1 MSEVPV
7 PSLTRTERSMLRIR
21 CPWCG
26 ERDEIE
32 FRYRGDAS
40 VSRPAADAPLAEF
53 NAYVYERENACGW
66 HLEWWLHVGGCRK
79 LLKVAR
85 HTMTHEIRWVGGP
98 EETE

>member
-1 MSEVPV
+1 
-7 PSLTRTERSMLRIR
+7 MLRIP

-26 ERDEIE
+26 ERDETE

-40 VSRPAADAPLAEF
+40 VVRPDAGASLASF
-53 NAYVYERENACGW
+53 IAYAYERGNHRGW

-85 HTMTHEIRWVGGP
+85 HTLTHEIHSVAGAGDRVTLPDESAG
-98 EETE
+98 

>member
-1 MSEVPV
+1 
-7 PSLTRTERSMLRIR
+7 MLRIR
-21 CPWCG
+21 CPHCG

-40 VSRPAADAPLAEF
+40 RRRPHVDAAVAEF
-53 NAYVYERENACGW
+53 AAYVYERDNPRGW

-85 HTMTHEIRWVGGP
+85 HTLTHDIAAIGAAGDDVALPR
-98 EETE
+98 ETSS